1 MFIEFFFIKFS
12 IEFCEIFSATFR
24 LQKKGKENVKG
35 IVGSFEAEAK
45 RKQKKRADKDYLLRI
60 LLAQEQEIENQID
73 YLFQQT
79 NSSLEEE

>member
-1 MFIEFFFIKFS
+1 M
-12 IEFCEIFSATFR
+12 FR

-35 IVGSFEAEAK
+35 IVDSFEAEAK

-60 LLAQEQEIENQID
+60 LLTQKQEIENF

-79 NSSLEEE
+79 NSSLEE